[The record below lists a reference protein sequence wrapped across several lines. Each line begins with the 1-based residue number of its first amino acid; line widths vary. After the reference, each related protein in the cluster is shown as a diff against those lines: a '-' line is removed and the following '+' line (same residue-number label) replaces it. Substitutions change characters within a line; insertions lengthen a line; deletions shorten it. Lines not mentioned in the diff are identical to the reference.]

1 MVLQNSNKFIKKWYS
16 QIIPQYR
23 NKSNIAPFILLG
35 HSYIDTQTIWSPNKE
50 RELLWGCMHV
60 LPLGCWSTAWGRQ
73 NTVWDGGPSLH
84 FLGWGTA
91 GFLIDAVVLSLLYT
105 QTLLRTLL
113 LSIHGPM
120 LLYVPSRKEIAEPV
134 VGWNPVWFQVSAETT
149 EGLEKRRT
157 FLGDLGRALYY
168 VPSTPL

>member
-1 MVLQNSNKFIKKWYS
+1 
-16 QIIPQYR
+16 
-23 NKSNIAPFILLG
+23 
-35 HSYIDTQTIWSPNKE
+35 
-50 RELLWGCMHV
+50 
-60 LPLGCWSTAWGRQ
+60 
-73 NTVWDGGPSLH
+73 
-84 FLGWGTA
+84 
-91 GFLIDAVVLSLLYT
+91 
-105 QTLLRTLL
+105 
-113 LSIHGPM
+113 M